1 MPENIFEFRNVS
13 FGYEKDVQVLKNISL
28 CIPAGKITALI
39 GPNGCGKTTAFALLS
54 KIYKPLSGEIFFR
67 GRELSG
73 IPRREYARDVA
84 AVHQYNTVPDDMTV
98 RRLVSMGRTAYHSLF
113 FAHATEEDHRAVE
126 CALEETHT
134 AGFAERRVKELSG
147 GQLQRVW
154 LALAIAQTGSVLLLD
169 EITTYLDVH
178 YQLEILNLISSL
190 NAAHGTTVLMVL
202 HDVNQA
208 LRYADNAVLMKDGGI
223 LAQGVPEQVIT
234 EDMLRLTYGVE
245 AKITDVR
252 GRKICIFG

>member
-1 MPENIFEFRNVS
+1 M
-13 FGYEKDVQVLKNISL
+13 
-28 CIPAGKITALI
+28 
-39 GPNGCGKTTAFALLS
+39 
-54 KIYKPLSGEIFFR
+54 
-67 GRELSG
+67 
-73 IPRREYARDVA
+73 
-84 AVHQYNTVPDDMTV
+84 
-98 RRLVSMGRTAYHSLF
+98 
-113 FAHATEEDHRAVE
+113 
-126 CALEETHT
+126 
-134 AGFAERRVKELSG
+134 
-147 GQLQRVW
+147 
-154 LALAIAQTGSVLLLD
+154 LLLD

-245 AKITDVR
+245 AKIADVR